1 MANIESAIKR
11 NKQAEVRNAR
21 NRAVKSTVL
30 TANKRVLATIE
41 GGNKDDAVKEF
52 SVYTSQL
59 DKACK
64 KGVMVKNTV
73 DRKKS
78 RISARI
84 AKMA

>member
-1 MANIESAIKR
+1 MANITSATKR
-11 NKQAEVRNAR
+11 NKQSDVRNAR
-21 NRAVKSTVL
+21 NRAVKSNIL
-30 TANKRVLATIE
+30 TASKRVSTAIE

-64 KGVMVKNTV
+64 KGVIKKNTAG
-73 DRKKS
+73 RKKS
-78 RISARI
+78 RISASI